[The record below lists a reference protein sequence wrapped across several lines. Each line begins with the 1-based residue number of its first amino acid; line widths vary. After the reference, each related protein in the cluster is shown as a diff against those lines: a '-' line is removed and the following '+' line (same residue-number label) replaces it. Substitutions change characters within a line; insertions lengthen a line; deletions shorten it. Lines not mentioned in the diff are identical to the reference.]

1 MATKREGESALP
13 AAPAAPFFFSLA
25 ARPAGRP
32 ATQSPGTRRCREQG
46 RAGPRSGEGD
56 RDPWPPTP
64 VTPERR
70 GETHLGESNCS
81 SGHDKCRPRSLV
93 FLTLSLPRPPRR
105 LSLPQPFAR
114 HSCPARSVCEQRPA
128 FLVSS
133 PTPSPGCTRTRPPRN
148 KKTRKPSGGCRR
160 GTSFSHAMPALY
172 LLYESAH
179 GYALLEAYGLDAI
192 GGTSVDGVQKS
203 VTELDRF
210 GKVRR
215 KKKKEGACGGR
226 RRRRRRARFLVGR
239 GRSGG
244 RPGCAQPQ
252 CQSRREVAC
261 CLAWSHAGE
270 VGASAGACP
279 PAPPFPLSASRRRPA
294 RPPFSPL
301 DLTPPP
307 PPLPPLSP
315 SHLIRSS
322 SSSPSA
328 PLPASPTRWPKLT
341 PSPNRP
347 PRPSWSTS
355 WRAPSPARAAP
366 KRTKRTRKR
375 PPPTSS
381 ASWTPSWA
389 TPCRRARPSPA
400 SPMTSSPNSSGA
412 CAPTASAC

>member
-81 SGHDKCRPRSLV
+81 SGHEKCRPRSLV

-148 KKTRKPSGGCRR
+148 KKTRKPRGGCRR

-215 KKKKEGACGGR
+215 KKKKRGHAAGGGGGGGERVFWWGVGGVGAGPGAPSRSASRGVRWHAALHGHMRARWARPPGR
-226 RRRRRRARFLVGR
+226 ARPRPPFRFRLAAAARPAPLSRRSTSPPHLLLCRLSLPRTSSGRQARRLPPLCRRRRRAG
-239 GRSGG
+239 
-244 RPGCAQPQ
+244 
-252 CQSRREVAC
+252 
-261 CLAWSHAGE
+261 
-270 VGASAGACP
+270 
-279 PAPPFPLSASRRRPA
+279 
-294 RPPFSPL
+294 
-301 DLTPPP
+301 
-307 PPLPPLSP
+307 
-315 SHLIRSS
+315 
-322 SSSPSA
+322 
-328 PLPASPTRWPKLT
+328 
-341 PSPNRP
+341 PN
-347 PRPSWSTS
+347 
-355 WRAPSPARAAP
+355 
-366 KRTKRTRKR
+366 
-375 PPPTSS
+375 
-381 ASWTPSWA
+381 
-389 TPCRRARPSPA
+389 
-400 SPMTSSPNSSGA
+400 
-412 CAPTASAC
+412 